1 MAQPNWFNIHN
12 SDESIM
18 PHKNEFSAMP
28 ISDTAMDILDNWG
41 IQVGEKT
48 KESATELD
56 IFSIQWKTKEQII
69 ELVNKKLWVDIN
81 TPEWINIVNA
91 SFQDAVRFYKDILYR
106 KAGNIWNTKFKSA
119 KDVVSFILKT
129 SWLWSKSQIYCNLV
143 KLTFNNH
150 RAISDER
157 LQDLDEK
164 AKWLISRKLNPIIQL
179 KKSWFPFENDKEK
192 AVITTTLANW
202 EQKKIEFFVKFR
214 WKTADSAKLKL
225 LYNPEYTT
233 SSAIMDGI
241 WLQVE
246 AKNEESLLV
255 ALDYLQDKFFWGEL
269 KDLRTKHIYTE
280 PSKIDSF
287 SEILSEEFL
296 KKLNGMIEKKKPNS
310 KQRTVTMIWDKKV
323 PINPNREWSQ
333 QVIHSTEIQWVL
345 SWNKNN
351 SWLSNHRIYDQAK
364 KITAMLRLQWY
375 VTENYIKLIINK
387 MYEENPD
394 LEFNK
399 DKVLEHY
406 KDNLITIYFDW
417 DKKNKPYYTTE
428 NRYATLKIKWWLY
441 PEGIRSE
448 KWDKRI
454 ALMKK
459 QKEEKKKNEKE
470 EKNSN

>member
-1 MAQPNWFNIHN
+1 MPQPNWFNLPIADN
-12 SDESIM
+12 IIM
-18 PHKNEFSAMP
+18 PHKHEFSTMP
-28 ISDTAMDILDNWG
+28 TSETAMDILENGG
-41 IQVGEKT
+41 IQVWERT

-56 IFSIQWKTKEQII
+56 IFSIRWKNREEIIALIKKKIWIDIETKEGIK
-69 ELVNKKLWVDIN
+69 EMNEAYK
-81 TPEWINIVNA
+81 
-91 SFQDAVRFYKDILYR
+91 DAVRFYEEVLYR
-106 KAGNIWNTKFKSA
+106 KTWSLWKINFKTA
-119 KDVVSFILKT
+119 KEVIDFIQQTDKWWT
-129 SWLWSKSQIYCNLV
+129 KSQIYCNLV

-150 RAISDER
+150 RASSDEK

-164 AKWLISRKLNPIIQL
+164 AKWLIAHKLNPIIQL
-179 KKSWFPFENDKEK
+179 KKPWFPFENEKEK

-202 EQKKIEFFVKFR
+202 VERKTEFFVRFR
-214 WKTADSAKLKL
+214 GKTADSSKLKL

-233 SSAIMDGI
+233 TSAIMDGI

-246 AKNEESLLV
+246 AKNEEWLLI

-280 PSKIDSF
+280 PSKIESF

-296 KKLNGMIEKKKPNS
+296 EKLNGMIEKKKPWS
-310 KQRTVTMIWDKKV
+310 KQRTVTMIWEKRV
-323 PINPNREWSQ
+323 PINPTREGSQ
-333 QVIHSTEIQWVL
+333 EVIHSTEIQWVL

-351 SWLSNHRIYDQAK
+351 SGLSNHRIYDQAK
-364 KITAMLRLQWY
+364 KITAMIRLQWY

-387 MYEENPD
+387 MYDENPD

-399 DKVLEHY
+399 ENVLQHY

-417 DKKNKPYYTTE
+417 DTKKKPYYSTA

-441 PEGIRSE
+441 PEDIKSE

-454 ALMKK
+454 VKM
-459 QKEEKKKNEKE
+459 KEEKQKRIEE
-470 EKNSN
+470 EKLASLSS